1 MGPTEEQTELPESVR
16 AWDTLGTF
24 LQEDGWYPQQIE
36 GKHIYRLLYDG
47 KNGRLTCF
55 TDLRMNL
62 AQLLF
67 YAIAPIKTPE
77 DTRLAVSEFIT
88 RANFNLRIGNFELDF
103 SDGEVRYKSSLDFEG
118 VDLLPSLIRNTVY
131 PAVNTMDRYLP
142 GLMSVIYGGKTPF
155 EAIDDIEGK

>member
-1 MGPTEEQTELPESVR
+1 MGSTEELTELPESVR
-16 AWDTLGTF
+16 GWDTLGAF
-24 LQEDGWYPQQIE
+24 LEDDGWYPQQLE
-36 GKHIYRLLYDG
+36 GKNIYRLLFDG

-55 TDLRMNL
+55 ADLRMNL

-67 YAIAPIKTPE
+67 YAIAPIKAPE
-77 DTRLAVSEFIT
+77 ETRLAVSEFIT
-88 RANFNLRIGNFELDF
+88 RANFNMRIGNFELDF

-118 VDLLPSLIRNTVY
+118 VELLPPLIRNTVY

-155 EAIDDIEGK
+155 EAIEDIEGK